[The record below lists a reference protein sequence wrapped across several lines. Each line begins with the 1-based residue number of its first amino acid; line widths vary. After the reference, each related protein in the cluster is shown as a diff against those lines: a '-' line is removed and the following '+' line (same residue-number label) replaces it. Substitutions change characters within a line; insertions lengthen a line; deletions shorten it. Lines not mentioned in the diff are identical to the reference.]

1 MDTQDTPETTPPDQT
16 EFSIRAFLRERE
28 ALLVHFS
35 TLMSNHPHLLF
46 PEDLRQAAGL
56 AGVPL
61 SFSTIMA
68 GDVGPYQD
76 PDIDPADANAGGSI
90 GIIVDIHSNDCVVT
104 VGPNDDG
111 TSVNPT
117 TGEFISGGY
126 PPTPERCAWSI
137 DGRKTSNE
145 WFVRDY
151 RPIGIF
157 AYGPILVRGQSG
169 GEGEVPRD
177 AAFACFPQF
186 RIFSARGG
194 QFIEFDSETKKWN
207 PVSYDTIMNATVRPA
222 E

>member
-1 MDTQDTPETTPPDQT
+1 M
-16 EFSIRAFLRERE
+16 
-28 ALLVHFS
+28 
-35 TLMSNHPHLLF
+35 
-46 PEDLRQAAGL
+46 
-56 AGVPL
+56 PL